1 MNRLLLILLSFFSN
15 ILAFPHHWGL
25 AGARSPTRWSCFSGK
40 TASKVIVW
48 PDELA
53 PGKPRFPTPAWI
65 QR

>member
-15 ILAFPHHWGL
+15 ILAFPQSLGFGRRQISHKMAMFQWQD
-25 AGARSPTRWSCFSGK
+25 GK
-40 TASKVIVW
+40 KVIVW

-53 PGKPRFPTPAWI
+53 PGKPRFPTPAWT